1 MILHALKTS
10 QKRVINYL
18 ARGKLGI
25 TLGFDG
31 HNLSICTLSICS
43 VTVYVTD
50 TPGWGSYDQTTD
62 YENFDQIAEIFEEWF
77 RPGRWGPRFKRTF
90 LLIQDGPYI
99 TPENDS
105 STILFLR
112 QFQMKYGAQV
122 WSNFHIIADTED
134 NCAIAQESIREFLFV
149 KMECIA
155 VDVLGSPEI
164 SAEDLEK

>member
-1 MILHALKTS
+1 MVHT
-10 QKRVINYL
+10 
-18 ARGKLGI
+18 
-25 TLGFDG
+25 
-31 HNLSICTLSICS
+31 
-43 VTVYVTD
+43 
-50 TPGWGSYDQTTD
+50 
-62 YENFDQIAEIFEEWF
+62 
-77 RPGRWGPRFKRTF
+77 
-90 LLIQDGPYI
+90 PYI

-149 KMECIA
+149 KMDCIA